1 MLNVWSIHLRVH
13 LRSFGCKCRWIH
25 HTYPYTKHLGMY
37 YSCHEHPWLS
47 MTSSKKI
54 WFLAFSASNPSNV
67 HSSPCN
73 LGPQNATVEK
83 KQNFAKRR
91 STLDTFWPA
100 LWKKNTFSFK
110 TAQIRRRQPKKK
122 EKHQH
127 DAQFETVPIPPI
139 PQIPPHC
146 PTTQNQ
152 PRNLETAPSSKV
164 FFEDVW
170 HPKQWRD
177 SRNFGPTSSG
187 CGPSIS
193 IPGDSEAEWFHGNLN
208 TMLFGGDWIPSSS
221 ETMTMDWFGIGKGP
235 ILRSFSWHVAV
246 TCTYR

>member
-1 MLNVWSIHLRVH
+1 MCGLFTYICVVLVVNVGEYTIHIHTPSIWVCTIHAMSTLDYPWPLRKK
-13 LRSFGCKCRWIH
+13 SD
-25 HTYPYTKHLGMY
+25 
-37 YSCHEHPWLS
+37 SWLFRLPTLQ
-47 MTSSKKI
+47 MFIARHVTWGLKM
-54 WFLAFSASNPSNV
+54 
-67 HSSPCN
+67 
-73 LGPQNATVEK
+73 PQLKK

-235 ILRSFSWHVAV
+235 ILRSFSWNVAV